1 MESAAERVYERRL
14 SGEESDEKFIFITK
28 DALRKFPP
36 LDSKFNLEFE
46 GEGYESTIVAVS
58 CDCIGTWHE
67 HCHLKPAGLFEKI
80 GFKKGTRIT
89 VSKIDNGTYRLE
101 AKP

>member
-36 LDSKFNLEFE
+36 LDSRFNLEFE
-46 GEGYESTIVAVS
+46 GERYESTIIAVS
-58 CDCIGTWHE
+58 CDCIGTLHE
-67 HCHLKPAGLFEKI
+67 HYHLKPAGLFEKI
-80 GFKKGTRIT
+80 GLKKGTQIA
-89 VSKIDNGTYRLE
+89 VGKIDDGTYRLE
-101 AKP
+101 ARP